1 MIRTFAMFLLV
12 LALAF
17 PVFSQETKVT
27 WSDLQK
33 NIDSWI
39 DGPVSLL
46 ATPQEKDI
54 FKKLKSP
61 EEKMQFIKIFW
72 QRRDPILR
80 TTENEFKNE
89 FYERVDYA
97 DKNFGETGSSGW
109 QSSRGQV
116 YVMFGAPSRVDTQS
130 IPDSSRPALLWVYDK
145 KPTKDMNPNEAL
157 LFVYHDFKYVLAPPD
172 AQPGDHVGAQQQAM
186 DASFRYQS
194 IPTLIQR
201 GFADVR
207 SSDII
212 DDRKNYDS
220 LLFSVKSSEKFQIA
234 SIPFDARINDK
245 LNTEVAIKKEE
256 APVYDNGESMF
267 AEVYFKQELKQGD
280 RTVSSNEYTAS
291 FNWSYKEYSDLQ
303 NIVVPLKPLEAAAGQ
318 YQLTVTVQDR
328 ISMVSESK
336 TIPVTY

>member
-1 MIRTFAMFLLV
+1 MIRTLAMLLLV
-12 LALAF
+12 FAF
-17 PVFSQETKVT
+17 VLPVFSEEAAVT

-46 ATPQEKDI
+46 TTPQEKAT

-80 TTENEFKNE
+80 TSENEFKNE
-89 FYERVDYA
+89 FYDRVSYA
-97 DKNFGETGSSGW
+97 NKNFPESGSSGW
-109 QSSRGQV
+109 ETSRGQV
-116 YVMFGAPSRVDTQS
+116 YIMFGAPSRVDTQS

-145 KPTKDMNPNEAL
+145 RPTKDMPPNEAL
-157 LFVYHDFKYVLAPPD
+157 MFVYRDFKYVLAPPN
-172 AQPGDHVGAQQQAM
+172 AQPGDHVAEQQQAM

-194 IPTLIQR
+194 IPTVIQR

-207 SSDII
+207 AADII
-212 DDRKNYDS
+212 DEQKDYDA

-245 LNTEVAIKKEE
+245 MSTEVAVKKEE

-267 AEVYFKQELKQGD
+267 AELYFKQELKQGD
-280 RTVSSNEYTAS
+280 RTVASNDYTAS
-291 FNWSYKEYSDLQ
+291 FNWSYKEFSDLQ

-328 ISMVSESK
+328 ISMVSETK